1 MTAPNPVIP
10 GASLLVTRRIL
21 DGRFHL
27 RPDAKVN
34 QAIAFALAYSA
45 SKHGIELY
53 SAEALSNHCH
63 EIICDPD
70 GTHPL
75 FRRDFHQLV
84 TRSVNV
90 YRGTREAKWSPDR
103 NPPVILAD
111 RESVLEGVSYNIAN
125 APNHG
130 LVDKAEDWPGFMSR
144 IEDLAG
150 PPRIIKRPE
159 GLYDP
164 NGDVPET
171 IELRFVKPAVLSDM
185 TDDEYRA
192 EISRRLKLKCAE
204 ARARRREAG
213 IDVVGREAI
222 LATDPKDRPSK
233 ELPLGQLKPR
243 LACKDKTLRIAF
255 LRWITA
261 FRKAHRAARKR
272 FDAGERDV
280 AFPMSTYLHVLRY
293 GVTCEGKGPPAFG
306 WAG

>member
-1 MTAPNPVIP
+1 VTAPNPVIP

-63 EIICDPD
+63 EVIRDPR
-70 GTHPL
+70 GAQPL

-90 YRGTREAKWSPDR
+90 CRGTSEAKWSPDR
-103 NPPVILAD
+103 NPPAILAD
-111 RESVLEGVSYNIAN
+111 REAVLDAIAYNISN
-125 APNHG
+125 AAQHD

-150 PPRIIKRPE
+150 PPQIIRRPE

-164 NGDVPET
+164 KGDVPET
-171 IELRFVKPAVLSDM
+171 IELRFVKPAALSDM

-192 EISRRLKLKCAE
+192 EISRRVELKCAE
-204 ARARRREAG
+204 ARDRRREADT
-213 IDVVGREAI
+213 DVLGRDAI
-222 LATDPKDRPSK
+222 LAADPEDRPS
-233 ELPLGQLKPR
+233 EDLPLGQLKPT
-243 LACKDKTLRIAF
+243 LKCKDRTLRIAF
-255 LRWITA
+255 ARWIKA
-261 FRKAHRAARKR
+261 FRKAHRAAREL
-272 FDAGERDV
+272 FDAGEYDV
-280 AFPMSTYLHVLRY
+280 AFPVGTFLHLQRY
-293 GVTCEGKGPPAFG
+293 GVTCKGNGPPEFG
-306 WAG
+306 WVG